1 MNIMNEIL
9 IQKYI
14 SVARFSKYRS
24 MEHYEQNL
32 LLSKQYYIP
41 LSVLEVSLRNRINDH
56 FEKTY
61 GAGWL
66 INEAAFLRSD
76 QIRKIE
82 AAKAKILERR
92 ESTTK
97 DKLIAELSF
106 GFWVNLFKKAYE
118 HQMRINNLKHIFSN
132 FPGKEER
139 VINRKEIFTFLNR
152 IRNFRNRIF
161 YYEKIIDKP
170 EYDNINEDINTMLLY
185 LGEDILQFVQRL
197 NHAH

>member
-1 MNIMNEIL
+1 MNEAL

-14 SVARFSKYRS
+14 SAKRFSKYHS

-41 LSVLEVSLRNRINDH
+41 LSVLEVSLRNRINNH
-56 FEKTY
+56 FEKYY

-66 INEAAFLRSD
+66 MNEASFLRSD

-82 AAKAKILERR
+82 EAKAKIKERR
-92 ESTTK
+92 ESITK

-118 HQMRINNLKHIFSN
+118 HQMRIGSLKQIFSN
-132 FPGKEER
+132 LPKKEDR
-139 VINRKEIFTFLNR
+139 IVNRKELFTSLNR
-152 IRNFRNRIF
+152 IRNLRNRIF
-161 YYEKIIDKP
+161 HHEKIIDKP
-170 EYDNINEDINTMLLY
+170 EYGNIDEDINTMLLY

-197 NHAH
+197 NHVH